1 MFKAFTRALQI
12 STYESLAASER
23 HRDRATA
30 ALKLRG
36 VDAHC
41 AMAEYDALR

>member
-12 STYESLAASER
+12 SPYESLAGSER
-23 HRDRATA
+23 HLDRATA

-36 VDAHC
+36 GAAHC

>member
-1 MFKAFTRALQI
+1 LFKAFTRALQVF
-12 STYESLAASER
+12 TYESLAPSER
-23 HRDRATA
+23 HLDRATT

-41 AMAEYDALR
+41 GMAEYDTLK

>member
-1 MFKAFTRALQI
+1 LFKAFTRALQI
-12 STYESLAASER
+12 FTYEFLAASER
-23 HRDRATA
+23 HLDRATT

-41 AMAEYDALR
+41 GMAEYDALR

>member
-1 MFKAFTRALQI
+1 MFKAFIRALQI
-12 STYESLAASER
+12 SPYESLAASER
-23 HRDRATA
+23 LDRATA

-36 VDAHC
+36 GAAHC

>member
-23 HRDRATA
+23 HLDRATA

-36 VDAHC
+36 VEANRG
-41 AMAEYDALR
+41 MAEYDALR

>member
-1 MFKAFTRALQI
+1 MLFKYLPI
-12 STYESLAASER
+12 STYELAASER
-23 HRDRATA
+23 HLDRATA